1 MKINRIVSLA
11 LVLSMLCCA
20 GACADEN
27 TGLTLSWESKN
38 ISYNN
43 FTDLGNYVVMM
54 NQADFKDFP
63 AANEVIGTYRDMY
76 TPACTATVK
85 KNSKGEVIVGRNMD
99 VEISQTPAYITE
111 ITGGTYRTVS
121 FTYAGETGRYRYDQ
135 LDQLDAD
142 AEYLSEIPYLATDA
156 MNEAGLYIETN
167 MREMDDEFEL
177 YCSGTNPGKT
187 RACVISA
194 PTLIALNCAT
204 VEEAV
209 AWLRDS
215 YDWYT
220 LAFRV
225 GGDGELKSW
234 NLALIIGDATG
245 NYGLV
250 EFGMNGV
257 YYTPYANGQG
267 NYYIHPSLAEYAL
280 TGSGYGRLAAAL
292 EGLPACETEQDMLHN
307 MEACMWKKEI
317 LEPGVLGYSDYLI
330 DVNERRA
337 TSQEDMQKGFEEQ
350 LAPYRD
356 AIEAYYQGD
365 EEALRENGSVWTTS
379 FNFGVN
385 CSTKHLILR
394 LWERDDVIV
403 EYQW

>member
-1 MKINRIVSLA
+1 MRKIDSAVEAASAEGKGI
-11 LVLSMLCCA
+11 
-20 GACADEN
+20 
-27 TGLTLSWESKN
+27 TLSWESKN
-38 ISYNN
+38 EVYNN

-63 AANEVIGTYRDMY
+63 AANEAIGSTRDAY
-76 TPACTATVK
+76 APSCTATVK

-99 VEISQTPAYITE
+99 VEISRTPAYITQ
-111 ITGGTYRTVS
+111 IAGGTYRTVS
-121 FTYAGETGRYRYDQ
+121 FTYAGETGRYRYDE

-142 AEYLSEIPYLATDA
+142 AEYLSEIPYLATDT
-156 MNEAGLYIETN
+156 MNEAGLYIESN
-167 MREMDDEFEL
+167 MREMDDKFPM
-177 YCSGTNPGKT
+177 YCTGTNPGRT
-187 RACVISA
+187 RACVVSA
-194 PTLIALNCAT
+194 PTLTALNCAT
-204 VEEAV
+204 VDEAI
-209 AWLRDS
+209 AYLRDS

-220 LAFRV
+220 LSFRV
-225 GGDGELKSW
+225 GGDGEQKAW
-234 NLALIIGDATG
+234 NLAMIIGDATG

-267 NYYIHPSLAEYAL
+267 NYYIHPALAEYAL

-292 EGLPACETEQDMLHN
+292 EGLPGCETEQDMMHN

-317 LEPGVLGYSDYLI
+317 LEPGSLGYSDYLL
-330 DVNERRA
+330 DLNERRA
-337 TSQEDMQKGFEEQ
+337 AGRAKMQKGFEEQ
-350 LAPYRD
+350 LAPFHD
-356 AIEAYYQGD
+356 AIVAYYEGD

-385 CSTKHLILR
+385 CSAKHLLLR